1 MTHLKIGADAKDL
14 HKSAK
19 EEIYQKMP
27 TKTFDLEQLLRD
39 HEKAFGIFITVHDE
53 LGQLR
58 GRENRNPLSGRHLHM
73 HPYCRYLRDKREGE
87 LLCTQNCVSRINQI
101 FNSSPER
108 SECSEKCWKG
118 IHEVVVTIRMDGI
131 RMLTLFAGTFR
142 GEGEVCPLA
151 EEEAR
156 HFYAALPILTAAKE
170 EELSRV
176 LYALGVSLLA
186 LLEQELRAEI
196 PACLST
202 RRRHIEYF
210 IRRNAHRPDCSLK
223 ELARE
228 LYLSVSRTGH
238 MVREECG
245 ENFRVLLNL
254 ERIGRA
260 KRLLL
265 TSDLLLDQVAE
276 RTGFESGSYF
286 SRIFRQYEKI
296 SPGQYR
302 QKSWNQIP
310 RC

>member
-1 MTHLKIGADAKDL
+1 MN
-14 HKSAK
+14 
-19 EEIYQKMP
+19 
-27 TKTFDLEQLLRD
+27 TFDFEQLLRD

-58 GRENRNPLSGRHLHM
+58 GRENRNPLPGRHLHM

-87 LLCTQNCVSRINQI
+87 LLCTQNCVSKINHI
-101 FNSSPER
+101 FNSNPER
-108 SECSEKCWKG
+108 SECSESCWKG
-118 IHEVVVTIRMDGI
+118 IHEIVVTIRMDGV

-142 GEGEVCPLA
+142 AEGERCPLQDENA
-151 EEEAR
+151 EN
-156 HFYAALPILTAAKE
+156 FYAELPMLTVAKR
-170 EELSRV
+170 EELYRV
-176 LYALGVSLLA
+176 LYAMGVSLLA
-186 LLEQELRAEI
+186 LLEQELKEEI

-210 IRRNAHRPDCSLK
+210 IRRNAHHPNCTLK
-223 ELARE
+223 DLSRE

-238 MVREECG
+238 MVKEECG
-245 ENFRVLLNL
+245 ENLHVLLNR

-265 TSDLLLDQVAE
+265 TSDLLLDQIAE

-286 SRIFRQYEKI
+286 SRIFRQYEGI

-302 QKSWNQIP
+302 QLSWSQIP
-310 RC
+310 HC